1 MTSSLTHLP
10 TPPSFF
16 SYHPPPTPPLFFSSL
31 PCRRFPTLF
40 PTIFRRWRHL
50 RQIGSQGSHD
60 VSLMSFCGLTTTAD
74 DFNSQSEAAFFRR
87 FAEEFPKMLSTNQK
101 PGKSSSNWVWRVPQ
115 YYLRDYSFEAVGL
128 ILICVFNI
136 AGFIE
141 CLVGDTSLRL
151 IYLLSVSRMKA
162 YFTFTEYLYKVC
174 NTSESLW
181 SACFVSFS
189 TTKFIIH

>member
-1 MTSSLTHLP
+1 MLLK
-10 TPPSFF
+10 
-16 SYHPPPTPPLFFSSL
+16 L
-31 PCRRFPTLF
+31 
-40 PTIFRRWRHL
+40 
-50 RQIGSQGSHD
+50 
-60 VSLMSFCGLTTTAD
+60 GLTIYLTID
-74 DFNSQSEAAFFRR
+74 LRESE
-87 FAEEFPKMLSTNQK
+87 PILSDTCIF
-101 PGKSSSNWVWRVPQ
+101 KSWCSLSRQ
-115 YYLRDYSFEAVGL
+115 RLRDYSFEAEGL
-128 ILICVFNI
+128 ILLCVFNI

-141 CLVGDTSLRL
+141 RLVGDTSLRS